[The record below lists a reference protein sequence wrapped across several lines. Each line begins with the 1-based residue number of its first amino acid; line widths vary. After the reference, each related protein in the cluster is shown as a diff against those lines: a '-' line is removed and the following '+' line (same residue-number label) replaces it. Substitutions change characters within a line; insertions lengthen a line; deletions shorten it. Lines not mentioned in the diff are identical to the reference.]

1 MSKVKAMIF
10 LVVLACIYAIL
21 TIKLDLFWKFGEWQ
35 KADNINDIIVNLSY
49 SILAAVIFYVF
60 IDIVPYYTKK
70 RKMRQVLRTKID
82 RIKQDL
88 NSAKNA
94 IYLPPFTEVAKTR
107 DEYITDFANKNLYD
121 AYCLG
126 IYGFKN
132 IREYL
137 EYNRTQIRNSILEIL
152 SYSDFLTEK
161 EVKTLADINSSL
173 YINEYLFI
181 KDFEMIQI
189 QPDLYNNQK
198 EIGESIY
205 NINELIKKI
214 IKNRSCKFKPM

>member
-1 MSKVKAMIF
+1 MNRGNIMISF
-10 LVVLACIYAIL
+10 VVIVCFYAIL
-21 TIKLDLFWKFGEWQ
+21 TIKLDIFWKFGELE
-35 KADNINDIIVNLSY
+35 KADSINDIILNLSY
-49 SILAAVIFYVF
+49 SILAAVIFYIF
-60 IDIVPYYTKK
+60 IEVIPYYTKK
-70 RKMRQVLRTKID
+70 KKMRQVLRTKID

-107 DEYITDFANKNLYD
+107 DGYITDFANKNLYD

-181 KDFEMIQI
+181 KDFEMMKI

-205 NINELIKKI
+205 SINELIKKV
-214 IKNRSCKFKPM
+214 IKNRSFKSKLT